1 MTPDPDAKPP
11 APDVASTA
19 SEPGKGVALG
29 TPTASSNDSTSAPRS
44 DSLAPPSSDS
54 PVAPPSDSLAPPSND
69 SPAPASTNESAA
81 ASTKRQG
88 PVSRKEPFLRR
99 LRHSGHDEEGFHAPK
114 VQTWFKLGV
123 ATIAVLAIVP
133 FAAPQWSQITERLAT
148 VASLVFLVAAVGLWL
163 GLGKRAFIVA
173 TALVLFVFGLTSWT
187 VFAFSLDDFFVIG
200 LLAGFFVF
208 ALAGFNL
215 VFILE
220 EVVYDIDVRLHV
232 RGQAWKAIPTMLAV
246 GLAVGLPV
254 LARQGGPEFPLL
266 WGAAVAAA
274 VLLAAWWFLTLVNH
288 LDGSTVLRE
297 LHLFTFGGLLA
308 TAVAE
313 SVPYLDRL
321 HQFPGIVPSLAVYLV
336 LIGSWVYASYTT
348 LQRTHF
354 LLRGDNAAPWVAILL
369 GASMSVLAHAQVLFA
384 QRGQDAVVDLADRRI
399 GYLTAGIWLGL
410 GFYVLRSLARI
421 LAFLRETRGLGVRGR
436 RVADQASQIADTIE
450 GGTERALAGAAEAF
464 LRGLDQALPGQ
475 RAPPRDEDDTGWE
488 LDEDRRMRRM
498 P

>member
-1 MTPDPDAKPP
+1 MTPDPDPEPP
-11 APDVASTA
+11 AADLAPASPDDSPAGPPEDS
-19 SEPGKGVALG
+19 
-29 TPTASSNDSTSAPRS
+29 PTASSNDESAPI
-44 DSLAPPSSDS
+44 
-54 PVAPPSDSLAPPSND
+54 SN
-69 SPAPASTNESAA
+69 
-81 ASTKRQG
+81 KRQG

-99 LRHSGHDEEGFHAPK
+99 LRHLGHDEEGFHAPK

-123 ATIAVLAIVP
+123 ATIAVLAILP
-133 FAAPQWSQITERLAT
+133 FAAPQWSLLTERLAT
-148 VASLVFLVAAVGLWL
+148 IASLVFLVAAVGLWL
-163 GLGKRAFIVA
+163 GLGKRAFLVA
-173 TALVLFVFGLTSWT
+173 TALVLLVLGLTTWT
-187 VFAFSLDDFFVIG
+187 IFAFSLDDFFVIG

-232 RGQAWKAIPTMLAV
+232 RGRAWKAIPTLLAV
-246 GLAVGLPV
+246 AIAVGLPI
-254 LARQGGPEFPLL
+254 LDKQGGPELPLL

-308 TAVAE
+308 AGVAE

-321 HQFPGIVPSLAVYLV
+321 HQFPGIVPSLVVYLV

-369 GASMSVLAHAQVLFA
+369 GASLAVLAHAQVLFA
-384 QRGQDAVVDLADRRI
+384 QQGQDAVVDLTDRRV
-399 GYLTAGIWLGL
+399 GYLNVGIWLGL
-410 GFYVLRSLARI
+410 GFYALRSMARI
-421 LAFLRETRGLGVRGR
+421 LAYLRDTRGLGARGR
-436 RVADQASQIADTIE
+436 RVANQVSQIADTIE

-475 RAPPRDEDDTGWE
+475 QAPRRREGDTPGWE
-488 LDEDRRMRRM
+488 LDEDHPMRRM